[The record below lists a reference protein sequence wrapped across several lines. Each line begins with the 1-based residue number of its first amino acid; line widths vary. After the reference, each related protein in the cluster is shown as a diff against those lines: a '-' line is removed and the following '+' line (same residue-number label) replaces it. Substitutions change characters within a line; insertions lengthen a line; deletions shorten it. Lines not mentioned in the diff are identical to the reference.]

1 MAVFRAGVWCF
12 KFVVLMD
19 ADLPLILL
27 IFDKLP
33 LGVLLLLP
41 LPLPQ
46 SLFKVLTAE
55 FGVSDALRL
64 DEAPN

>member
-1 MAVFRAGVWCF
+1 MAVFNAGVWCLRLA
-12 KFVVLMD
+12 VLMD
-19 ADLPLILL
+19 ADLPLMLL

-46 SLFKVLTAE
+46 SLFKVLAAE
-55 FGVSDALRL
+55 LGVSDALRL

>member
-1 MAVFRAGVWCF
+1 M
-12 KFVVLMD
+12 LMD
-19 ADLPLILL
+19 ADLPLMLL

-46 SLFKVLTAE
+46 SLFKVLAAE
-55 FGVSDALRL
+55 LGVSDALRL

>member
-1 MAVFRAGVWCF
+1 MAVFSAGVWCF
-12 KFVVLMD
+12 RLDVLMD
-19 ADLPLILL
+19 ADLPLMLL

-46 SLFKVLTAE
+46 SLFKDLTAE
-55 FGVSDALRL
+55 LGVSDALRL